1 MYRLTKPKGYTAVVT
16 ITNEETRTS
25 LDVGNVSIPM
35 LEILDKAGILS
46 AEEGETRAFN
56 GWDFPIE
63 KDVADKLFPLAM
75 RMSKPIRDQ
84 RKVKATTEETKVNN
98 DEIDAMD
105 VLLGLAHYSK

>member
-35 LEILDKAGILS
+35 LEILDKAGVLS

-56 GWDFPIE
+56 GWDFHIE

-84 RKVKATTEETKVNN
+84 RKIKPEETKVNN